1 MQEKNVARYALMV
14 VFIFVLTVI
23 QTTVLHSAE
32 VFGVIPNLLLSCVV
46 CYSLIKGDPKA
57 IVFGIVCGLVLDFFG
72 GRTVGINTLLCMYTA
87 LLCVLLHGGL
97 FNNNALVAMLFVFV
111 ISLLYELLI
120 YFFNIFIWGYRGIWY
135 ALVYKILFG
144 SVYTALTALLI
155 YPVLKL
161 LAEEWLPKPRR
172 RNFLR

>member
-1 MQEKNVARYALMV
+1 MQKQNAARYALMV

-32 VFGVIPNLLLSCVV
+32 VFGVIPNLLFSCVV

-57 IVFGIVCGLVLDFFG
+57 IVFGIVCGLLLDFFG

-87 LLCVLLHGGL
+87 LLCVMLHGGL

-111 ISLLYELLI
+111 ISVAYETII
-120 YFFNIFIWGYRGIWY
+120 YFFNIFIWGYRGIWH
-135 ALVYKILFG
+135 AFIYKVLPS
-144 SVYTALTALLI
+144 SVYTALTALII
-155 YPVLKL
+155 YPIIRI
-161 LAEEWLPKPRR
+161 LAEEWLPKPKR